1 MKKYLPM
8 GYTCPQYLFMVVEYT
23 GNLDDVCPISF
34 TPVNE
39 ILHPVGFDAKH
50 AFECDMIVMWLT
62 KHKARNPFT
71 SLEVNGPVASV
82 LHPLIIAGD
91 DSHVQETTGML
102 QRAGYIGA
110 KRHERIRRS
119 MYWNMGNMV
128 MFFCAVAS
136 GSALII
142 YMAISFLLAHLLYQ
156 TRKTYPRDGMQVIAM
171 CLNIALDLLVI
182 TGIQK
187 ESSLLNLTTRLE
199 IAYFG
204 LLSTRLLLDIRQ
216 YIF

>member
-1 MKKYLPM
+1 MAM
-8 GYTCPQYLFMVVEYT
+8 EYT
-23 GNLDDVCPISF
+23 GDLDDVCPISF

-39 ILHPVGFDAKH
+39 IQHPVGFNAKN
-50 AFECDMIVMWLT
+50 AFECDMIVGWLT
-62 KHKARNPFT
+62 EHNARSPLTN
-71 SLEVNGPVASV
+71 SEVNGPVASV

-91 DSHVQETTGML
+91 DSHVQETMGML
-102 QRAGYIGA
+102 QRAGHIGA
-110 KRHERIRRS
+110 KRYARIRHS

-128 MFFCAVAS
+128 LFLCAVAS

-142 YMAISFLLAHLLYQ
+142 HSAIAFLLAHLLYQ